1 MEDKNNH
8 PETLIING
16 FRHLRYPHE
25 TLSPEDMISK
35 SQTFYRWLN
44 GRRSVRDFSDRPVPR
59 AVIEN
64 VIRSASTAPSGA
76 HKQPWTF
83 CAVSN
88 PELKSKIRQAAEEE
102 EKESY
107 EHRMGER
114 WKNDLAP
121 MATDMFK
128 PFLEVAPWLIVVCK
142 RAYEYDSDG
151 QKHNNY
157 YVNESVGIACG
168 MLIAAIH
175 NAGLVTLTHTPSPM
189 RFLTRLLKRPD
200 NERAF
205 LLLPVGYPK
214 DPAYVPDLRRKE
226 LEEMAVFYES

>member
-1 MEDKNNH
+1 MAEANKKEGDKM
-8 PETLIING
+8 ING
-16 FRHLRYPHE
+16 FRHIQLDHHSY
-25 TLSPEDMISK
+25 SPEKMIQES
-35 SQTFYRWLN
+35 TEFYEWLN
-44 GRRSVRDFSDRPVPR
+44 KRRSVREFSNRPVPKK
-59 AVIEN
+59 VIEN
-64 VIRSASTAPSGA
+64 VIKAASTAPSGA

-83 CAVSN
+83 CAVSD
-88 PELKSKIRQAAEEE
+88 PALKTQIRQAAEKE
-102 EKESY
+102 EKETY

-121 MATDMFK
+121 MATDMHK
-128 PFLEVAPWLIVVCK
+128 PFLEIAPWLIIVCK
-142 RAYEYDSDG
+142 RAYEYGENGS
-151 QKHNNY
+151 KENNY

-189 RFLTRLLKRPD
+189 RFLTELLDRPD

-214 DPAYVPDLRRKE
+214 EPVYVPDLIRKG
-226 LEEMAVFYES
+226 LDEMSAFYEG